1 MEKSGNQGPQ
11 LHPGLSTYRMRRIFF
26 YCNLFWLLFSL
37 LTCVEAY
44 RLNLG
49 PITNPGPG
57 FFPFSAGLIM
67 LTLSLAALFQLIR
80 KKSDMEKTTRQK
92 TLRWWNIV
100 IILAAV
106 TAYAFSLEKLG
117 FLINTFL
124 FMGLLL
130 KVVEPQTWK
139 TAIIGGL
146 ITTIAANLLF
156 NVIFRAQIPSGIL
169 GF

>member
-1 MEKSGNQGPQ
+1 VG
-11 LHPGLSTYRMRRIFF
+11 RILF

-37 LTCVEAY
+37 VTCVESY
-44 RLNLG
+44 RLKLG
-49 PITNPGPG
+49 TINTPGPG

-67 LTLSLAALFQLIR
+67 LILSLAALFQSI
-80 KKSDMEKTTRQK
+80 KKKNNVEKTTRQEPF
-92 TLRWWNIV
+92 RWWNIV

-106 TAYAFSLEKLG
+106 TAYAFSLEKIG

-124 FMGLLL
+124 FMCLLL

-139 TAIIGGL
+139 TSILGGL
-146 ITTIAANLLF
+146 ITAIAANILF
-156 NVIFRAQIPSGIL
+156 NVFFRAQIPSGIL